1 VSVKSLTS
9 EPPSQKRSVER
20 IVTTGQ
26 YL

>member
-1 VSVKSLTS
+1 VKPLTD
-9 EPPSQKRSVER
+9 EVPSPKRNVEK

>member
-1 VSVKSLTS
+1 VKSLTA
-9 EPPSQKRSVER
+9 EPPSPKRNVEK